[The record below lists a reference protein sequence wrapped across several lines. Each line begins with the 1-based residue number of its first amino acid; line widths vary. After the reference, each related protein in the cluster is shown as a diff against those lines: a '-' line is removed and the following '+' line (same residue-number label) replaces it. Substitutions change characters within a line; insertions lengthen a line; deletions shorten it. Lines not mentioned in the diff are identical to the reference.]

1 MDGFAARR
9 SRFRAVSLVDARTQ
23 NGTMRTGC
31 LCFFRPTHR
40 LAKSVDGNNLDPQDG
55 SREKRKRRKTTA
67 IHTVQKRTSRRRRLY
82 PPISHLYYHLDLHAL
97 GSAYWKRSIAFSFDP
112 CVPPLLNPL
121 CVSYWAM
128 DAHHLILFEPQT
140 HLFRSYSTK
149 DSRYAQSTLPLPLVT
164 FRYVVFSSS

>member
-1 MDGFAARR
+1 MA
-9 SRFRAVSLVDARTQ
+9 Q
-23 NGTMRTGC
+23 MRTGC

-40 LAKSVDGNNLDPQDG
+40 LTKSVDGNNLDPQDG
-55 SREKRKRRKTTA
+55 SRERRKRRKTTA

-112 CVPPLLNPL
+112 CVLPLLTPFL
-121 CVSYWAM
+121 YHIGLGRLPSHPIRTPDSSIPV
-128 DAHHLILFEPQT
+128 I
-140 HLFRSYSTK
+140 YSIK
-149 DSRYAQSTLPLPLVT
+149 DSRYAQSTLPLQLVT